1 MKTENNL
8 SFNLNWYRILQKYSP
23 SVQKEVIFVA
33 LHYASTGEILELKK
47 PVSKVAFEFI
57 RVSIDEERERG
68 SQEIVKTPVKAEVS
82 GNEPEESDN
91 VMQDAVEQPAESE
104 DTVAET
110 LLKDLPEKSY
120 EEPLSAT
127 VSASEKPQLKNT
139 HRQQQ
144 SRHKSKTKSKLKIIP
159 LAKRR

>member
-23 SVQKEVIFVA
+23 SVQKEVIFAA

-57 RVSIDEERERG
+57 RVSIDEERG
-68 SQEIVKTPVKAEVS
+68 SQEIVKTPAKVEVS
-82 GNEPEESDN
+82 GKEPEESDN
-91 VMQDAVEQPAESE
+91 VMQDAVEQSAESE
-104 DTVAET
+104 EIVAET
-110 LLKDLPEKSY
+110 LRDLPEKTY

-127 VSASEKPQLKNT
+127 VSASEKTQLKNN

-144 SRHKSKTKSKLKIIP
+144 SRHKSKTKPKLKIIP